1 MKTTP
6 LYQPVEKVRITP
18 KEAMLII
25 QIADSLLPTKIDAGW
40 DDKYYYRRVSE
51 EFNNLIK

>member
-1 MKTTP
+1 M
-6 LYQPVEKVRITP
+6 EKVRITP